1 MNLQDLGW
9 DDGFAASFEPHD
21 NCIPGRVSAQHRGAY
36 DVLTEHGEL
45 RVQLAGRLRH
55 EATSGADLPAVG
67 DWVALRDDTIQAVL
81 PRRSA
86 FSRKVAWS
94 QTEAQVVA
102 ANLDTV
108 FVVSALDGDLNPR
121 RLERYLTLAWESG
134 ATPALVL
141 TKADLCTDRTAALLE
156 VEQVAPGVS
165 AHVVSNLTGE
175 GIDELAPYLAP
186 AKTVA
191 LLGSSGVGKST
202 LANRLLGEELQA
214 TKAIAEDGR
223 GRHTTSSRHLFQ
235 LPGGALLVDTPGL
248 REVQLWDADEG
259 IQEAFADVDE
269 LAAAAASTTAR
280 TSRSPGAPCRPRSPR
295 ARSRPSGS
303 RATVSCNASSRTS
316 RSSRTRGSARM
327 NGRSGSRSRGA
338 CGRRPGDQ
346 RSRRENAAIASR
358 RATTR

>member
-1 MNLQDLGW
+1 MNLNDLGW
-9 DDGFAASFEPHD
+9 DDGFAAAFEPYD
-21 NCIPGRVSAQHRGAY
+21 NCIPARVAAQHRGAF

-55 EATSGADLPAVG
+55 EAASGAELPAVG
-67 DWVALRDDTIQAVL
+67 DWVALRDETIQGVL

-108 FVVSALDGDLNPR
+108 FVVSGLDGDLNPR

-134 ATPALVL
+134 ATPVLVL
-141 TKADLCTDRTAALLE
+141 TKADLCADREAALFE
-156 VEQVAPGVS
+156 VEQVALGVS
-165 AHVVSNLTGE
+165 AHVVSNVTGE
-175 GIDELAPYLAP
+175 GLDKLAQYLAP

-214 TKAIAEDGR
+214 TKEIAEDGR

-259 IQEAFADVDE
+259 IQDAFADVDE
-269 LAAAAASTTAR
+269 VAARCRFNDCSHEQE
-280 TSRSPGAPCRPRSPR
+280 PGCA
-295 ARSRPSGS
+295 
-303 RATVSCNASSRTS
+303 V
-316 RSSRTRGSARM
+316 
-327 NGRSGSRSRGA
+327 
-338 CGRRPGDQ
+338 Q
-346 RSRRENAAIASR
+346 AAIAEGTLPLERLDSYR
-358 RATTR
+358 LLQRELRHLAVKQDARLRSEEKKKRVAFARSLRKTSW